1 MSPVRAVYSSRRL
14 EFKDALCGDAHRVH
28 LYSLTERGKTMNH
41 GDLNSHSRLEDRGA
55 KTNDCVVTTNR
66 EPGDVDD
73 PAPLDSLRRHVPGVV
88 RRIAA
93 GQHIA
98 IEGEA
103 SGQVIGV
110 IAGVVR
116 CFRLTADGRRHISRF
131 AGHGALIGLGLLG
144 VQRYSAE
151 TINDVQVVYLRAE
164 TIEVESQANATV
176 RKAVMRALTDE
187 LNEGAR
193 SQTRLGCLNAEQR
206 LADFLLG
213 LIVDDAQSTPIEMSR
228 ADIADHLGL
237 TIETVS
243 RAFSKFAKLGLID
256 LINPHRFRAPNPARL
271 RRLVEGRIAAS
282 EPVLDADAMTRAT
295 IAF

>member
-1 MSPVRAVYSSRRL
+1 
-14 EFKDALCGDAHRVH
+14 
-28 LYSLTERGKTMNH
+28 
-41 GDLNSHSRLEDRGA
+41 
-55 KTNDCVVTTNR
+55 
-66 EPGDVDD
+66 
-73 PAPLDSLRRHVPGVV
+73 
-88 RRIAA
+88 
-93 GQHIA
+93 
-98 IEGEA
+98 
-103 SGQVIGV
+103 
-110 IAGVVR
+110 
-116 CFRLTADGRRHISRF
+116 
-131 AGHGALIGLGLLG
+131 
-144 VQRYSAE
+144 
-151 TINDVQVVYLRAE
+151 
-164 TIEVESQANATV
+164 
-176 RKAVMRALTDE
+176 MRALTDE